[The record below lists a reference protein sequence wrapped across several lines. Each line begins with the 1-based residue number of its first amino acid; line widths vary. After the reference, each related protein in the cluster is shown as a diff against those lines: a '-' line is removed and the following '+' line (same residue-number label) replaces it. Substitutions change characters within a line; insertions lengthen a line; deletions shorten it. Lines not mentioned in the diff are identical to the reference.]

1 MCPRHSLTNR
11 HSIEMSWAF
20 VGRNGWSGA
29 AALSTADIA
38 RCWGEAA
45 MAPRGSAA
53 AAAAVW
59 HGGPRAT
66 LNALINRQA
75 AAAASRPA
83 AAARPWLA
91 AYHAHQNL
99 RLLSQSLI
107 HNRASEIT
115 DPYSGQ
121 RIDLNFLD

>member
-1 MCPRHSLTNR
+1 
-11 HSIEMSWAF
+11 
-20 VGRNGWSGA
+20 
-29 AALSTADIA
+29 
-38 RCWGEAA
+38 

-66 LNALINRQA
+66 LKSLNALINRQA

-83 AAARPWLA
+83 AAMRMQQ
-91 AYHAHQNL
+91 HQNL
-99 RLLSQSLI
+99 RLFSHSLI